1 MEYLYFGLPMV
12 ITLLIG
18 KPFIAYLKKLKYGQ
32 EIRKEG
38 PQSHLKK
45 AGTPT
50 MGGILFTLSFVIML
64 TICLLTTKEADLV
77 KVLFI
82 GFSSLYYGYLGYTDD
97 IQKVIKKDNLGL
109 TAKQKFLAQVV
120 FSVLMILFSRFVL
133 KIDTNVHLPFSD
145 KMIDLG
151 YFYYPIMII
160 MITGASNGVNLTDG
174 LDGLCAGVSAIVIL
188 GLSFLAKRYGQDEVQ
203 ILSLALSGALIGF
216 LFYNFNPAKVFM
228 GDTGSLF
235 IGGFLASSFM
245 VMKMPFHLIVL
256 GIYYVVETLSVI
268 IQVVSFKLTG
278 KRVFLMSPIHHHFE
292 MKGHKEKNIVLV
304 SYIIVTVVAVLTVIY
319 G

>member
-1 MEYLYFGLPMV
+1 MDYLYFGLPIV
-12 ITLLIG
+12 ISLLAG

-50 MGGILFTLSFVIML
+50 MGGILFAFSFVVML
-64 TICLLTTKEADLV
+64 IVYLIITKGADLG
-77 KVLFI
+77 KLLFI
-82 GFSSLYYGYLGYTDD
+82 GVSSLYYGYLGYTDD

-109 TAKQKFLAQVV
+109 TARQKFMAQFV
-120 FSVLMILFSRFVL
+120 FSILMVLFSRFVL
-133 KIDTNVHLPFSD
+133 KIDTSVHIPFSD

-151 YFYYPIMII
+151 YLYYPIMIV

-174 LDGLCAGVSAIVIL
+174 LDGLCAGVSSIVIL
-188 GLSFLAKRYGQDEVQ
+188 GLSFLAKRYGQGEVQ
-203 ILSLALSGALIGF
+203 ALSLILSGALIGF

-235 IGGFLASSFM
+235 IGGFLASAFM
-245 VMKMPFHLIVL
+245 IMQMPFHLVVL

-304 SYIIVTVVAVLTVIY
+304 SYVLVAIVAVLTAIY